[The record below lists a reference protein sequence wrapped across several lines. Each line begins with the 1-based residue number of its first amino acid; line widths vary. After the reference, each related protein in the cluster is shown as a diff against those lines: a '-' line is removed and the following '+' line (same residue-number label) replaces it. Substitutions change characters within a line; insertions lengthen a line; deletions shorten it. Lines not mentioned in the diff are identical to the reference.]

1 MVSESVYQDVTC
13 GFHLL
18 EDILWWGTSGMAG
31 RCLGLIGQP
40 MAEQAADQNKG
51 PVSQR
56 QKTGVLFLQTDV
68 RKGYVWTRLSSSLVV
83 CSYIHADPLHFL

>member
-1 MVSESVYQDVTC
+1 
-13 GFHLL
+13 
-18 EDILWWGTSGMAG
+18 MAG

-68 RKGYVWTRLSSSLVV
+68 RKGYVWTCLSSSLVV